1 MKMNITIK
9 KHGKCKADVTQSTT
23 ADHKIKQSVDFTTTT
38 IQ

>member
-1 MKMNITIK
+1 MKMNSTIK
-9 KHGKCKADVTQSTT
+9 EHGKCNADVTQSTT